1 MESAEDILADPSS
14 TPYGAEVDKALAPAL
29 DDLRDILLSPDNVPS
44 ESVPAKKW
52 LEDQKKSLTK
62 TLIPYVGALSVSER
76 AQIANWFE
84 THISLTKDTR
94 VLWLGR
100 LPIAHAHT
108 VFIAFR
114 IHQDPHYKTLTTS
127 ELFSK
132 AWEVQLTGA
141 LMILSSIDVDAEYM
155 ET

>member
-1 MESAEDILADPSS
+1 MHPHEMESAEDILADPSS
-14 TPYGAEVDKALAPAL
+14 NPYGAEVDKALAPAL

-52 LEDQKKSLTK
+52 LEDQKKSLTD

-76 AQIANWFE
+76 AQIAYWFE
-84 THISLTKDTR
+84 THVSLTKDVR
-94 VLWLGR
+94 ILWFSR

-114 IHQDPHYKTLTTS
+114 
-127 ELFSK
+127 
-132 AWEVQLTGA
+132 
-141 LMILSSIDVDAEYM
+141 
-155 ET
+155 